1 MWYLVSV
8 GHNGMAVHLVRIDCV
23 GF

>member
-1 MWYLVSV
+1 V
-8 GHNGMAVHLVRIDCV
+8 GLNGMAVHLVRIDCV